1 MPQNT
6 QLAER
11 IDELKSHQPLHEVLI
26 TEQAS
31 RKANSPLIQQKEN
44 KPNRQAA
51 GIQHDEP
58 RKFHQ
63 LNRTDRPVSVAQDNS
78 SEHFITQSRSDFK
91 SDSDFRSLVRSN
103 VRYRSSRRLEPI
115 ASICS
120 GKSC

>member
-51 GIQHDEP
+51 GI
-58 RKFHQ
+58 
-63 LNRTDRPVSVAQDNS
+63 
-78 SEHFITQSRSDFK
+78 
-91 SDSDFRSLVRSN
+91 
-103 VRYRSSRRLEPI
+103 
-115 ASICS
+115 
-120 GKSC
+120 